1 MNRISDAL
9 RETIPFSLF
18 RSEDQALTAQHARVM
33 SYGAGEFIA
42 LHGDVWPCFFLMAQG
57 EIECIKESLDGRS
70 LSIVTLTPPE
80 VFWGLAFFHEHARLP
95 VS

>member
-1 MNRISDAL
+1 
-9 RETIPFSLF
+9 
-18 RSEDQALTAQHARVM
+18 
-33 SYGAGEFIA
+33 
-42 LHGDVWPCFFLMAQG
+42 MAQG

-95 VS
+95 VSLKTNEDTRLILWRRDDLMPILKRNGEAL